1 MNYIWVIMIVFSFV
15 SAIVTDN
22 MNNLSSAVLSSTS
35 SAISLAIKLLGVLC
49 FWNGLIQIAEKS
61 GLTKKLCRFL
71 YPVLKLLF
79 PDLKDSEAR
88 EAIAM
93 NMTANLLGLDNAA
106 TPIGLKAMK
115 RLKEIS
121 SDGNVANNNMVRFV
135 VINTASLH
143 IVSTTVA
150 LLRQEYGSI
159 SPTEIIFPAILTSV
173 IALSCGVL
181 MTVILK
187 KVFK

>member
-1 MNYIWVIMIVFSFV
+1 MIVFSFF
-15 SAIVTDN
+15 SAIATGN
-22 MNNLSSAVLSSTS
+22 MGTLSSAVLSSSS
-35 SAISLAIKLLGVLC
+35 SAISLAVKLLGILC

-61 GLTKKLCRFL
+61 GLTKKLCKLL

-79 PDLKDSEAR
+79 PSLKDDEAR

-106 TPIGLKAMK
+106 TPLGLKAMK
-115 RLKEIS
+115 RLKELS
-121 SDGNVANNNMVRFV
+121 STGNTADNNMVRFV

-150 LLRQEYGSI
+150 LLRQEYGSN
-159 SPTEIIFPAILTSV
+159 SPTEVIFPAILTSV
-173 IALSCGVL
+173 IALSCGIF
-181 MTVILK
+181 MTTILK